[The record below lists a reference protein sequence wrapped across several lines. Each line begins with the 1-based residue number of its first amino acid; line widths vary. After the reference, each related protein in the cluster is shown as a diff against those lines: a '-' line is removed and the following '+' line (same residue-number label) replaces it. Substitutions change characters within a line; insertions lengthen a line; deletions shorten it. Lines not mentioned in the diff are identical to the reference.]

1 MYSNK
6 SRSPAPYYPTN
17 LVQAYTHAEQAYI
30 SDIFIFSTRVN
41 MKLTIMSRRKSLH
54 DDLPKIYP
62 SDVGF
67 LTIFVVWS
75 FISYFHVLLS
85 FCTPFFPSHFFPSV
99 SSSFAL
105 ALAVQL
111 TKCFAFFLLFFS
123 FVCYFLRCVRDSA
136 YLMLFY
142 VDHHQS
148 SRSLLFFLLFFFF
161 ISSGRPCE
169 CRSGRHTMLW

>member
-54 DDLPKIYP
+54 DDLPKINP

-67 LTIFVVWS
+67 LAIFVVWS
-75 FISYFHVLLS
+75 FISNFHVLLS
-85 FCTPFFPSHFFPSV
+85 FCTPFFLSHFFRLVKFRARARGPTDQMFRV
-99 SSSFAL
+99 FSSL
-105 ALAVQL
+105 
-111 TKCFAFFLLFFS
+111 LLFCLLLLK
-123 FVCYFLRCVRDSA
+123 VCACFGLPNVVLCWPPPIFAV
-136 YLMLFY
+136 
-142 VDHHQS
+142 
-148 SRSLLFFLLFFFF
+148 SLIPLTFLFFYLFWPS
-161 ISSGRPCE
+161 IWVLVRPAYNVVVE
-169 CRSGRHTMLW
+169 